1 MATAAP
7 AAAECRVRTLLA
19 AALSRTTAAFLF
31 LSVVAVGVVISG
43 RWITAATTAVSPRSL
58 IPSCRV
64 TIGASFLLRCCCF
77 FRMIARISPFFFF
90 FFLLD
95 VRK

>member
-7 AAAECRVRTLLA
+7 AAADCRLVRTVLA

-31 LSVVAVGVVISG
+31 LSVVAVGVVVSG

-64 TIGASFLLRCCCF
+64 TTGTCLIPHDR
-77 FRMIARISPFFFF
+77 
-90 FFLLD
+90 
-95 VRK
+95 

>member
-7 AAAECRVRTLLA
+7 AATDCRVRTVLA

-31 LSVVAVGVVISG
+31 LSVVAVGVVVSG
-43 RWITAATTAVSPRSL
+43 RWITATTAVSPRSP

-64 TIGASFLLRCCCF
+64 TIDASFLLRCCCLIPHDRENLPLF
-77 FRMIARISPFFFF
+77 YIYWTY
-90 FFLLD
+90 
-95 VRK
+95 